1 MKTKKGCLQ
10 TDLLSSSSRAPQ
22 TGGILMM
29 CFISKSSCYPTKEK
43 PRVCTGLT
51 CCSLGGTIS
60 LACARIA
67 RWIDWPR
74 SQCPALPCLHV
85 ETPSLGKCC
94 TVLCMYCTVV
104 VVPYCTYLAKLVAL
118 GHILE
123 NPFARFLI
131 GPFQVEGG
139 VSQAPGPSI
148 VFFFF
153 FFPSLSLSLSDEG

>member
-1 MKTKKGCLQ
+1 MHSQTTLVQGQRRESSPALPESSVSVKRKKGCLQ

-43 PRVCTGLT
+43 PRVCTGLI
-51 CCSLGGTIS
+51 CCSLGGTIF

-74 SQCPALPCLHV
+74 SQCPPPLPCLHV

-94 TVLCMYCTVV
+94 TVLLYVLYCT
-104 VVPYCTYLAKLVAL
+104 VVPYCTV
-118 GHILE
+118 HTSR
-123 NPFARFLI
+123 NW
-131 GPFQVEGG
+131 
-139 VSQAPGPSI
+139 
-148 VFFFF
+148 
-153 FFPSLSLSLSDEG
+153 